1 MSLRLTTGFCSGMSL
16 QSANE
21 GTRPTSGK
29 VRAAVLNSIQ
39 MRLTGAKMLD
49 AFAGSG
55 AVGIEALSR
64 GAEQVTFVESG
75 REALIAL
82 RVNLKEVDR
91 RAQKLSLRPV
101 IRIESVSVAK
111 ALPLQKD
118 ESFDLLWFDPPYAV
132 LANEWPIWA
141 KEIDRIATA
150 EALVIVESD
159 EAGAEFLKKW
169 SEDSA
174 WELQKQK
181 SYGIIH
187 VSYFERKGQ

>member
-55 AVGIEALSR
+55 AIGIEALSR

-75 REALIAL
+75 KEALVAL

-118 ESFDLLWFDPPYAV
+118 GSFDLLWFDPPYAL
-132 LANEWPIWA
+132 LANEWPVWA

-159 EAGAEFLKKW
+159 EAGAEFLKTW